1 MICKITKRSFNP
13 LCYRFLLSIL
23 LKIRGGA
30 GEMLYLHS
38 TKREVQLIQNSCV
51 SAGAAAN
58 GLGTQVNCGQGRT
71 GEDCAG

>member
-1 MICKITKRSFNP
+1 
-13 LCYRFLLSIL
+13 
-23 LKIRGGA
+23 
-30 GEMLYLHS
+30 MLYLHS